1 MFNNSISK
9 IVITA
14 TATGL
19 CASSA
24 VLIGWMVSSNTRKD
38 FILDWR
44 DVAIMGSIGSVL
56 GAHWGVTGNP
66 WFTGRY

>member
-1 MFNNSISK
+1 MSNDSISK
-9 IVITA
+9 VIITA

-24 VLIGWMVSSNTRKD
+24 VLIGWMVSNNTRKD

-44 DVAIMGSIGSVL
+44 DVAVMGSLGSVL

-66 WFTGRY
+66 WFNWRY